1 VCSVTDSDEGSQEY
15 QLRGTTLVVK
25 RRSKTPLL
33 FGASAAVPPPV
44 EIRSD
49 VLSVRDAE
57 DESSGGAAAA
67 AGRRSGRQLSRVG
80 ADGVV
85 EITGVRVPD
94 DENDRRYTW
103 RNARVIKNM
112 LVPAVASTQRRQR
125 QVDVTVLDQGPTG
138 VRAPILQY
146 AHPELGLQPALQP
159 STSRELE
166 IEPQRHVAPQPS
178 VYYAQEN
185 PQVGENLTKMIQ
197 KLSIC
202 CLILYLK

>member
-1 VCSVTDSDEGSQEY
+1 VFSVTDSDEGSQEY

-57 DESSGGAAAA
+57 DESFGGAAA

-166 IEPQRHVAPQPS
+166 IEPQRHFAPQPS

-185 PQVGENLTKMIQ
+185 PQVGENPTKIIQ
-197 KLSIC
+197 QLSSC
-202 CLILYLK
+202 CLTIHWK

>member
-1 VCSVTDSDEGSQEY
+1 MNWSESNAHFACSVADSDEGSQEY

-33 FGASAAVPPPV
+33 FGAAVPPPV

-57 DESSGGAAAA
+57 DESLGA

-94 DENDRRYTW
+94 DENDRRFTW

-112 LVPAVASTQRRQR
+112 LVPGVAGAAPTQRRQR

-166 IEPQRHVAPQPS
+166 IEPQRNIAPQPS

-185 PQVGENLTKMIQ
+185 PQVGKGLYNIK
-197 KLSIC
+197 SIS
-202 CLILYLK
+202 L